1 MSKELKQCPFC
12 GEEAN
17 IVDCSYY
24 HEKKSWCAMCGNP
37 SCFAYTEAHKTK
49 SLAKERWNKRPIEEA
64 LQKRIEE
71 LEAENK
77 RLREA
82 LEMLAKFAGEL
93 EKKYYPTPPS
103 AKFDTIKYHAEKALK
118 GAGE

>member
-1 MSKELKQCPFC
+1 MSEESKPCPFVSYDWC
-12 GEEAN
+12 ITFEEPCITVRGDSCKAYERIKN
-17 IVDCSYY
+17 RYGSL
-24 HEKKSWCAMCGNP
+24 EKRN
-37 SCFAYTEAHKTK
+37 
-49 SLAKERWNKRPIEEA
+49 
-64 LQKRIEE
+64 EE
-71 LEAENK
+71 LEAENG

-118 GAGE
+118 GA